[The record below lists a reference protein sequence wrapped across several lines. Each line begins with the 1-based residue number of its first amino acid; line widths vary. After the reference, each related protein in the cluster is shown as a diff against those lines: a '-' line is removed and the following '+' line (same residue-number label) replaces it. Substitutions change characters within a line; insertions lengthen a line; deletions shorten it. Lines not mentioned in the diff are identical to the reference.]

1 MHILWVWQELSICFS
16 QKEKKD
22 IDDIEAQIAG
32 GDGTKELFIEQN
44 SLEDAKQKELQ
55 EYLDAKNKEVI
66 YVRISVNKVVSCC
79 KFPEMMTKKRLGK
92 Y

>member
-1 MHILWVWQELSICFS
+1 MFFS

-22 IDDIEAQIAG
+22 VDDIEAQIL
-32 GDGTKELFIEQN
+32 GDNGTKELFIEQN

-55 EYLDAKNKEVI
+55 EYLDAKNIEVI
-66 YVRISVNKVVSCC
+66 SKYINRFLMISFC
-79 KFPEMMTKKRLGK
+79 

>member
-1 MHILWVWQELSICFS
+1 MFFS

-22 IDDIEAQIAG
+22 VDDIEAQIL
-32 GDGTKELFIEQN
+32 GDNGTKELFIEQN

-55 EYLDAKNKEVI
+55 EYLDAKNIEVI
-66 YVRISVNKVVSCC
+66 SHNISRFLMSSFC
-79 KFPEMMTKKRLGK
+79 